1 MASVGRLVRRLVGR
15 SGGGTCRELSEAAA
29 SPGAGA
35 RAEPQKGPALFVSF
49 AFFFLF
55 VGGFCFG
62 LSFSSSFFL
71 ILVSLR
77 RNFYWGKEPM
87 AALPQGGGL
96 PMNVRLKSPAK
107 GSRPKCWPRPY
118 LQKGQAL

>member
-62 LSFSSSFFL
+62 LSFFFFFFNFSLIKEKLLLGQRADGCPAPGRGPSYECKTEITSERESS
-71 ILVSLR
+71 
-77 RNFYWGKEPM
+77 
-87 AALPQGGGL
+87 
-96 PMNVRLKSPAK
+96 
-107 GSRPKCWPRPY
+107 
-118 LQKGQAL
+118 